1 MKVSALLVLV
11 AAAAA
16 AAILGTFLIGRGSSP
31 KTGSVRDDTRIGDQS
46 LGMLI
51 SEGRVVWSP
60 KKNPNGTSETA
71 DLPPNDPRIQQFAD
85 FPVLIPSYLPKDC
98 HVEKVTVTL
107 DEETQKRLVQISIQG
122 AANGLISEF
131 RLKKKDPNYPKGL
144 NLTTVRQPKH
154 EMGCDAAAIL
164 LDLLAGGSPASIVK
178 PGTLVPRQSTAA
190 RLR

>member
-16 AAILGTFLIGRGSSP
+16 AAMLGTFLIGRGSSP
-31 KTGSVRDDTRIGDQS
+31 KTGSVREDTRIGDQS

-51 SEGRVVWSP
+51 PEGKVIWTP

-107 DEETQKRLVQISIQG
+107 DEETRKRLVQISIQG

-144 NLTTVRQPKH
+144 NLTTVRQPNGDSFRNLQSNVNGVGVSVAC
-154 EMGCDAAAIL
+154 E
-164 LDLLAGGSPASIVK
+164 LALPDSEITKVYYSLK
-178 PGTLVPRQSTAA
+178 PL
-190 RLR
+190 